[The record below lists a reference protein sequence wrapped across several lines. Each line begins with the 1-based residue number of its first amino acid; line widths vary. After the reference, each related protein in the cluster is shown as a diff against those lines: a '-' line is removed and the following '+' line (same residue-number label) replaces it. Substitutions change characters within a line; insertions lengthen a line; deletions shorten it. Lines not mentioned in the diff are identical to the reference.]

1 MDMALLRSPL
11 NPLFFHLPWIPRP
24 LRLAASSSFAS
35 PLPSHPA
42 IARASAFR
50 THLFLVSPAAAPIP
64 QCSRMT
70 LAPPPPPT
78 SRSSMAS
85 RIFKDLQVDSSANY
99 SSETQHTA
107 LKNHL
112 NRFPSPV
119 SLVSG
124 ASRGIGFEFV
134 RSTSPSITHVFCLF
148 RPKTWTLT
156 LSPFLIYV
164 NRSSLISDYVYRL
177 QKKLYA
183 FRFWWTWCVFLQT
196 SQLLAQHPDSPVVA
210 TCRNPSTA
218 NNLMA
223 LKEKYPSQLTVM
235 KLDVTDERTAKVH
248 IHLYV

>member
-1 MDMALLRSPL
+1 MAWRRPKPTKPKPNRCRFLDSIPFSKASSKKNRNKRNLKQKEKKEQNESTSKNQTQTQTQTQTRSMDMALLRSPL

-148 RPKTWTLT
+148 RPKT
-156 LSPFLIYV
+156 
-164 NRSSLISDYVYRL
+164 
-177 QKKLYA
+177 
-183 FRFWWTWCVFLQT
+183 
-196 SQLLAQHPDSPVVA
+196 
-210 TCRNPSTA
+210 
-218 NNLMA
+218 
-223 LKEKYPSQLTVM
+223 
-235 KLDVTDERTAKVH
+235 
-248 IHLYV
+248 